1 MENIISTK
9 TIYEPDSAIFIDQ
22 DKTTINVKV
31 KEQFVVKDWS
41 GNEHPKENTFI
52 RTIRVEPSDSFTE
65 FLEQISLENVEQ
77 NTLKTNELIEEQ
89 NKQLEDK
96 IKNDILKEL
105 SRKKLIQHTQEA
117 EEKATFD
124 ITNFSDDILFKLK
137 LQSFEIEKVK
147 NSTNRELKASLRKSS
162 SFMETVAYTV
172 AIILDK

>member
-9 TIYEPDSAIFIDQ
+9 TIYEPESAIFIDQ

-52 RTIRVEPSDSFTE
+52 RTIRVEPSDSFNE
-65 FLEQISLENVEQ
+65 FLEQISLESVEQ

-89 NKQLEDK
+89 NKEFETR
-96 IKNDILKEL
+96 IKKEIFNEL
-105 SRKKLIQHTQEA
+105 SSKIPTQVKHDNQ
-117 EEKATFD
+117 EKPMFD

-162 SFMETVAYTV
+162 NFMETVAYTV